1 MCLCLARVVPMV
13 NTNGVL
19 GLGFVKGFHSAL
31 FNAAPRLRI
40 STNSFWAS
48 FSNSRFRS
56 MARLKLTISSS
67 LVFSLNLI
75 IYYSPFRI
83 ANITLCIDICKK
95 VNEKAANDCSLAA
108 VW

>member
-1 MCLCLARVVPMV
+1 MLSTSGTDGKFQWCFR
-13 NTNGVL
+13 
-19 GLGFVKGFHSAL
+19 LGFVKRCHSAL

-40 STNSFWAS
+40 STNSFWAC

-56 MARLKLTISSS
+56 MARLKPAISSS

-75 IYYSPFRI
+75 IYYSPFRF
-83 ANITLCIDICKK
+83 ATITLCVDICKRI
-95 VNEKAANDCSLAA
+95 NEKAANDCSLAA

>member
-1 MCLCLARVVPMV
+1 MV

-19 GLGFVKGFHSAL
+19 GLGVVKGFHNA
-31 FNAAPRLRI
+31 FFTAAPRLRI
-40 STNSFWAS
+40 SANSFWACS
-48 FSNSRFRS
+48 SNSRYRS
-56 MARLKLTISSS
+56 MARLKPAISSS
-67 LVFSLNLI
+67 LVFPLDLI